1 METIWVLAGAVLIVA
16 AFAALGC
23 YKGFVRMVFSFAS
36 FFLTIF
42 LVTMIYPHVSNYMG
56 NTDIMQQI
64 NDRCVKYVNTELTEK
79 LVSDPKGG
87 EPQRIEAL
95 GNELLNDSW
104 LSIVGKYAEKAKEGI
119 ADFKI
124 ETVSDI
130 STWLGGSLA
139 ELILKVIA
147 FAITYAV
154 ISFLLHIIYSLL
166 KVVTMLP
173 VIHTLNKTLGGLLGI
188 LEGIIV
194 IWVIM
199 LIAVAFFNTTFGYYI
214 LKAVGEN
221 DLFGK
226 LYYANPLIWLF
237 VR

>member
-16 AFAALGC
+16 GFTVLGC
-23 YKGFVRMVFSFAS
+23 HKGFVRMAFSLAS
-36 FFLTIF
+36 FFLTVF
-42 LVTMIYPHVSNYMG
+42 LVWQVYPYVSNYIKD
-56 NTDIMQQI
+56 TAIMHQI
-64 NDRCVKYVNTELTEK
+64 NDKCVKYVTTELTEK

-87 EPQRIEAL
+87 EPERIGAA
-95 GNELLNDSW
+95 GDQLLNESW
-104 LSIVGKYAEKAKEGI
+104 LSIVQKYADKTKEGMEDI
-119 ADFKI
+119 KN
-124 ETVSDI
+124 ESVSEI
-130 STWLGGSLA
+130 SVRVGGVLA

-147 FAITYAV
+147 FAITYAF
-154 ISFLLHIIYSLL
+154 ISLLLHIAYSLL

-173 VIHTLNKTLGGLLGI
+173 VIHTLNKTAGGLLGL
-188 LEGIIV
+188 LEGILI

-199 LIAVAFFNTTFGYYI
+199 LVAVVFFNTTFGLYI
-214 LKAVGEN
+214 LRAVEEN

>member
-1 METIWVLAGAVLIVA
+1 METIWVLAGAVIIVA
-16 AFAALGC
+16 GFAALGC
-23 YKGFVRMVFSFAS
+23 HRGFVRMVFSFAS

-42 LVTMIYPHVSNYMG
+42 LVTQIYPYVSNYIG
-56 NTDIMQQI
+56 STSIMQHI
-64 NDRCVKYVNTELTEK
+64 NDRCVKYVSTELSER

-87 EPQRIEAL
+87 EPERIESL

-104 LSIVGKYAEKAKEGI
+104 LSIVRKYADSAKEGI
-119 ADFKI
+119 ENLKN

-130 STWLGGSLA
+130 STRIGGALA

-147 FAITYAV
+147 FAITYAF
-154 ISFLLHIIYSLL
+154 ISLLLHVIYSLL

-173 VIHTLNKTLGGLLGI
+173 VIHTLNKTAGGLLGVV
-188 LEGIIV
+188 EGIII

-199 LIAVAFFNTTFGYYI
+199 LIAVVFFNTTFGYYI